1 MSKKTN
7 LPEKAPRFG
16 EGEWMAGAVTVVLC
30 AISAL
35 ALAFHIFDSF
45 PKDKPEAIMWAFTS
59 LAGLFAFGMGL
70 LPMMLAR
77 AHGSA
82 LEGGT
87 AQSFLGLVVF
97 LFIIVDM
104 ALQVHAMKY
113 LMEMIK
119 LKPPAIWWLIGISA
133 AFQAAAFVVRGALY
147 GATREIQ
154 ELIDARAQE
163 LELAATYAKEQQ
175 LAKRRDDYAAKRSN
189 VVNMR

>member
-113 LMEMIK
+113 LMEIIQMM
-119 LKPPAIWWLIGISA
+119 
-133 AFQAAAFVVRGALY
+133 LY
-147 GATREIQ
+147 RE
-154 ELIDARAQE
+154 
-163 LELAATYAKEQQ
+163 Y
-175 LAKRRDDYAAKRSN
+175 
-189 VVNMR
+189 